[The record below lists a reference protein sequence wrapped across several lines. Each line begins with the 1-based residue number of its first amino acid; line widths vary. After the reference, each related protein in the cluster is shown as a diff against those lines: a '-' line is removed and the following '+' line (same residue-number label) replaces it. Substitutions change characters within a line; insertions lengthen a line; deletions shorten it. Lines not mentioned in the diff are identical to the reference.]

1 MPELLKNRYNGGF
14 LHGLA
19 LRITAVYPSFQAD
32 AFVNGIMDETWDAL
46 GLKARMRR
54 ITVNLG
60 RYLPTGYEQ
69 ALGILDKVIAGYPA
83 GFNDFSFMFFPDFV
97 EVYGQEERHW
107 ELSMA
112 ALERYTPYS
121 SSEFAVR
128 PFIMRYE
135 ERMMRQMAAWAGH
148 GNEHVRRLASEGCRP
163 LLPWGQA
170 LEGFKKDPL
179 PVLAIL
185 EQLKADPSPYARKSV
200 ANNLNDISKN
210 HPALVVKIA
219 GEWYGK
225 GERTDWIVK
234 HGCRTLLKQG
244 NRELLGLFGFAD
256 TDGVRVGS
264 FALGAASVF
273 IGGDITFS
281 FTIEAKKATGV
292 RLEYAIEYVKTNGK
306 RSRRIFQISELS
318 FKGNE
323 KKCYTRAHSFADIS
337 TRKHYPGTHSV
348 TLIVNGAERGTL
360 EFEVLPQKTMMERSL
375 LRRQ

>member
-185 EQLKADPSPYARKSV
+185 EQLKADPSPYVRKSV

-244 NRELLGLFGFAD
+244 HRELLGLFGFAD